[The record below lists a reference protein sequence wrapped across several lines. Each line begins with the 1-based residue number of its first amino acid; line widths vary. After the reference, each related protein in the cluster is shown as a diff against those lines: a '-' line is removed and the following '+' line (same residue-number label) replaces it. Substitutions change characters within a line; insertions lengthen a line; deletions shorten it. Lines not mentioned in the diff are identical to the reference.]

1 MKVALCLQHVLFEG
15 PGVFRRALETRGY
28 ALRNVVV
35 PAEGL
40 PADPGDFLLIMGGPM
55 SVNDSDPWIEAE
67 LQFVKMAL
75 ARDIPVLGICFGAQ
89 LLAKASGGS
98 VAPGPKFE
106 IGMGSVSLT
115 DKGKI
120 DPILCA
126 MPQDFLVFQWHG
138 EGITLPPGST
148 HLMTSADFPV
158 QAFRM
163 TDRTY
168 GLLFHLELEEA
179 GIEALCRECPQDVQR
194 GGMTPASIQARSR
207 PHLPRLH
214 QLADRFMEHLVRI
227 G

>member
-1 MKVALCLQHVLFEG
+1 MKVALCLQHVSFEG
-15 PGVFRRALETRGY
+15 PGVFRRALDTRGY
-28 ALRNVVV
+28 AVRNVVV

-55 SVNDSDPWIEAE
+55 SVNDRDPWIEAE
-67 LQFVKMAL
+67 RQFVEMAL

-89 LLAKASGGS
+89 LLAKALGGS
-98 VAPGPKFE
+98 VEPGPKFE

-115 DKGKI
+115 DMGQI
-120 DPILCA
+120 DPILRA

-163 TDRTY
+163 TDRSY
-168 GLLFHLELEEA
+168 GLLFHLELEEP
-179 GIEALCRECPQDVQR
+179 GIVALCRECPQDVQR
-194 GGMTPASIQARSR
+194 GGMTSESIQARSR

-214 QLADRFMEHLVRI
+214 QLADRFMEHLVRT